1 MLIMGAGH
9 TCLAMGGGQHV
20 YSYVPWPALKMKRS
34 WNEIFCTMCPSYNN
48 GLSKCSIFVL
58 TRQLIIGDLM
68 IISNVSNQYVIH
80 PKSTYVIHLAGV
92 TILVHAGL
100 Y

>member
-1 MLIMGAGH
+1 MYRLWGWGGVCTGYGGVHVDNGGRTH

-58 TRQLIIGDLM
+58 TRQLINGDLM
-68 IISNVSNQYVIH
+68 MMIFQMCPINMS
-80 PKSTYVIHLAGV
+80 
-92 TILVHAGL
+92 
-100 Y
+100 